1 MRNRRALRNEMF
13 LSKRKLDGAE
23 CERFAADGADR
34 NLLFQQASTMSR
46 TALFV
51 RQLPSPVPS
60 SVPAVS
66 VGTNVPAALG
76 AHGSVRGLALR
87 RRHRRPC
94 QSA

>member
-1 MRNRRALRNEMF
+1 MC

-23 CERFAADGADR
+23 CERFAADRPDR
-34 NLLFQQASTMSR
+34 NLLFQRASTMSR

-51 RQLPSPVPS
+51 CQLPSPVPS

-66 VGTNVPAALG
+66 VGPNARAALA

-87 RRHRRPC
+87 RRHRRSC